1 MPDLDRLANEIVEVS
16 RRFYDRG
23 WVLGTSGNFS
33 AVVGRDPLTLAI
45 TSSGIDKSAIET
57 GHILEVDEQRRI
69 LRGNGKPSA
78 ETLLHFAVVMAR
90 GAGAVLHTHS
100 VWSNIL
106 SDIHAESGGFKIRG
120 QEMLKGLEGVT
131 SHEHSEWVPIVEN
144 SQDMIR
150 LSQKVDTVLRDHRD
164 AHGFLIR
171 SHGLYTWGKDLGGPG
186 VTSRYS
192 SIFSRSSEEARW
204 LREVET
210 E

>member
-150 LSQKVDTVLRDHRD
+150 LSQNVDTVLRDHRD

-171 SHGLYTWGKDLGGPG
+171 SHGLYTWGKDLGEA
-186 VTSRYS
+186 RRHIE
-192 SIFSRSSEEARW
+192 IFEYLFEVVGRSTLASRS
-204 LREVET
+204 
-210 E
+210 

>member
-171 SHGLYTWGKDLGGPG
+171 SHGLYTWGKDLGEA
-186 VTSRYS
+186 RRHIE
-192 SIFSRSSEEARW
+192 IFEYLFEVVGRSTLASRS
-204 LREVET
+204 
-210 E
+210 